1 VNEKLTRELD
11 PDLRAGFDRICARY
25 PQKRAA
31 LLPILHLVQDR
42 EGFLSRE
49 SLIQVAGYLEIP
61 PVEVLGVVTFYPMF
75 RREPGGRHRV
85 AVCRNIACHLLG
97 ARGILQAIEKRFGV
111 QPGETT
117 ADGGFTLESVQ
128 CQGACGYAPML
139 ALDGEY
145 HENLTPEAA
154 VELLEGLE

>member
-1 VNEKLTRELD
+1 VNEKLSRELE
-11 PDLRAGFDRICARY
+11 PALRAGFDRICARY

-49 SLIQVAGYLEIP
+49 SLVQVAEYLEIP

-85 AVCRNIACHLLG
+85 AVCRNISCHLLG
-97 ARGILQAIEKRFGV
+97 ARSILQAIEKRFGV

-117 ADGGFTLESVQ
+117 EDGRFTLESVQ

-139 ALDGEY
+139 TLDGEY
-145 HENLTPEAA
+145 HENLTPEGA